1 MATKPTIFI
10 SAYRNVSVRYILYS
24 DIFKELK
31 KKDVRI
37 VVFLKDNDL
46 EYYRDCLGGENV
58 ILEPI
63 LWNTALRQLKGNRI
77 QRFFVLVRKCMSGS
91 EAGYENTTDKARLY
105 QYGREMRMSRS
116 RSGSPEFQLIR
127 LLAITGQRVPAVRKA
142 IVNLESRL
150 FPGKMYDQYFEKYNP
165 QMFIVSSL
173 GYMIDPYFMRAAK
186 RHGCKVISVIHNW
199 DNPTTKDYRGAE
211 PDHVIVREEIMKR
224 EVNVFHDIPNE
235 KIHVGGIAHWDF
247 YFNGQFKPG
256 SKGEFL
262 KSSGLSEDRKII
274 FYATSGYKIFRRTF
288 DVIEQLLEAIEQGRF
303 LFPAQLLVRLH
314 PGYMEKVGGSSGQVL
329 DRFKIRIETIRR
341 KYGDLVSFTAPMVKV
356 LNDDI
361 DMPVEDMHRLAE
373 TLYHADVLLTEY
385 STVMIEAAIFDLPV
399 VNVGLYY
406 YRDTERPI
414 SLVENFTHIKRL
426 LKCGASRNA
435 YTIEQLIEYI
445 NYYLEDRS
453 RDSESRRKL
462 VDQEIT
468 MNRGCAGRKIAEYI
482 YGLLD

>member
-1 MATKPTIFI
+1 MTTHPTIFI
-10 SAYRNVSVRYILYS
+10 SPYRNVSIRYILYS

-46 EYYRDCLGGENV
+46 EYYRGRLGGENV
-58 ILEPI
+58 ILEPV
-63 LWNTALRQLKGNRI
+63 LWDTALRLLGGNCI

-91 EAGYENTTDKARLY
+91 EPGYKNTTDKIRLY
-105 QYGREMRMSRS
+105 QYGRQMSRS
-116 RSGSPEFQLIR
+116 RSGSLEFPLVR
-127 LLAITGQRVPAVRKA
+127 LVATTGKRVPAVRKA
-142 IVNLESRL
+142 IVSLESRL

-224 EVNVFHDIPNE
+224 EVSVFHDIPNE

-247 YFNGQFKPG
+247 YFNGQFKPV
-256 SKGEFL
+256 SREEFL
-262 KSSGLSEDRKII
+262 KSNGLSKDRKVI
-274 FYATSGYKIFRRTF
+274 FYGTSNSRNYPRTF
-288 DVIEQLLEAIEQGRF
+288 DVIEQLLEAMENDRF

-356 LNDDI
+356 LNDDV
-361 DMPVEDMHRLAE
+361 DLPVEDMYRLAE

-385 STVMIEAAIFDLPV
+385 STLEIEAAIFDLPV
-399 VNVGLYY
+399 VNVGLYN
-406 YRDTERPI
+406 YRDTEKPI
-414 SLVENFTHIKRL
+414 SWYVENCTHLQRL
-426 LKCGASRNA
+426 LKPGASKSA
-435 YTIEQLIEYI
+435 YTIEQLFEHI

-468 MNRGCAGRKIAEYI
+468 TNRGCAGRKIAEYI